1 MSRPFFFDLRA
12 TAAAALVSCLIAGG
26 FCAVAAA
33 SFAQNDKTIIVSVD
47 RTNKGDRLPQSVRLT
62 REPPSSSPTVSAL
75 RRKVPLGCD
84 PAFSSAADPEH
95 AGIFGRCAT

>member
-1 MSRPFFFDLRA
+1 MGPLFVFDLRA
-12 TAAAALVSCLIAGG
+12 TAAVVLVSCLIAGG

-33 SFAQNDKTIIVSVD
+33 GLAQNDKTVIVSVD
-47 RTNKGDRLPQSVRLT
+47 RTNKGDRLPRSAGLM
-62 REPPSSSPTVSAL
+62 REPTSSLPTVSAL

-95 AGIFGRCAT
+95 AGIFGRCAA